1 MTSSPRRAFR
11 ALSWLN
17 HTVDTLFQLAIK
29 DGDSLKKHHASF
41 SYYTQ
46 RTALASVLTS
56 SDLLLVQDSSVNCRD
71 TKNYIQ
77 DRLQNLNSLE
87 YQFLQVSLF
96 VATYIYALYFPF
108 LLLDR

>member
-1 MTSSPRRAFR
+1 MTSSPQRAFR

-17 HTVDTLFQLAIK
+17 HTVDTLFQLVIK
-29 DGDSLKKHHASF
+29 DRDSLKKHHASF

-46 RTALASVLTS
+46 RTALASVLAS
-56 SDLLLVQDSSVNCRD
+56 SDLLLVQDSSPSCQD

-87 YQFLQVSLF
+87 YQFSQVSLY
-96 VATYIYALYFPF
+96 VVTHIYG
-108 LLLDR
+108 